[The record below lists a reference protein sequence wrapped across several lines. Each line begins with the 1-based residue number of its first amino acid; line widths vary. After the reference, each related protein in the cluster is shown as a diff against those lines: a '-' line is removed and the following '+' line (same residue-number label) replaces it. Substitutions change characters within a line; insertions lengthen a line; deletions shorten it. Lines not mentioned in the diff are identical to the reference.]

1 MWILRTACLQLVE
14 WARDP
19 QTAHWT
25 LAVNVSARQF
35 RHCHFVDEVLGVLE
49 ETGANP
55 HLLKLELTETLLLD
69 DVEDT
74 ILRMDTLRASGLG
87 FSLDDFGTG
96 YSNYERLKHL
106 NADIVKIDGCFIRHI
121 LTCPEDVIIVQ
132 SICALAKFRGL
143 SVVAEFVETEPQREL
158 LYSLGVDYL
167 QGYLVGKPAL
177 LV

>member
-1 MWILRTACLQLVE
+1 MTEAQAFSTAECTML
-14 WARDP
+14 
-19 QTAHWT
+19 
-25 LAVNVSARQF
+25 NI
-35 RHCHFVDEVLGVLE
+35 
-49 ETGANP
+49 
-55 HLLKLELTETLLLD
+55 HLL
-69 DVEDT
+69 
-74 ILRMDTLRASGLG
+74 RQAG
-87 FSLDDFGTG
+87 FRIAIDDFGTG